1 MAVEQVAIV
10 VGILGLMI
18 FLLEFASRIN
28 LETSGRGII
37 DLNTIAKTVFVFMS
51 FVVGIGLTIVLY
63 AMAAETL
70 TWLPDIL
77 LILMQFWIFMT
88 CFLLL
93 FFLFYYLVYIPKL
106 FYKMKKDE

>member
-37 DLNTIAKTVFVFMS
+37 DLNTIAKTVF
-51 FVVGIGLTIVLY
+51 
-63 AMAAETL
+63 ANTL
-70 TWLPDIL
+70 E
-77 LILMQFWIFMT
+77 FHASS
-88 CFLLL
+88 
-93 FFLFYYLVYIPKL
+93 
-106 FYKMKKDE
+106 